1 MLDKHQGGIRSN
13 PLTEHNPVP
22 VFLSV
27 LVFTAS
33 EIKVRD
39 SKMGAKLWCVTE
51 LMKARV
57 EECEPV

>member
-1 MLDKHQGGIRSN
+1 MLAS
-13 PLTEHNPVP
+13 
-22 VFLSV
+22 LSV

-39 SKMGAKLWCVTE
+39 SKMGAKLWYVTE
-51 LMKARV
+51 LMKVRV